1 MESSAEEVNFGRSL
15 IVPSVQELAKQPLI
29 KIPPRYVHH
38 DDHHEDSSHYE
49 SKLPFP
55 SVPIIDLHNFIYG
68 DSLYDNEL
76 EKLHQACQQWGFFQV
91 VNHGLS
97 ATLLEDLKRE
107 IVDFFRL
114 PLEEKKKLWQQPD
127 NHEGFGQ
134 LFVVSEEQKLD
145 WSDMFY
151 ITTLPTSLRK
161 THLFDNIP
169 PILREK
175 LEVYSLEAKKLAIQI
190 LGHIAKALEMDGQEM
205 IELFSDGVQSMRMN
219 YYPPCPEP
227 ERAIGFT
234 PHSDA
239 DALTILFQLNET
251 EGLEIRKDGRWV
263 PVKPLPNAFVVNI
276 GDILEIV
283 SNGVYRSIEHRATVN
298 SAKER
303 LSIATFYSS
312 NLDSQLGPANS
323 LVGPDR
329 PAVFRRVPID
339 KYFKEFFARKLDGKA
354 YLDFM
359 KFEVKGEQLEHPLS
373 ID

>member
-1 MESSAEEVNFGRSL
+1 MERPSSEEVEVNFGRSL

-38 DDHHEDSSHYE
+38 DGPQQDSSTLLY
-49 SKLPFP
+49 P
-55 SVPIIDLHNFIYG
+55 SVPIIDFHNLSSG
-68 DSLYDNEL
+68 DSLYDHEL
-76 EKLHQACQQWGFFQV
+76 EKLHNACQQWGFFQV
-91 VNHGLS
+91 VNHGVGAS
-97 ATLLEDLKRE
+97 LLEDLKRE
-107 IVDFFRL
+107 IVNFFKL
-114 PLEEKKKLWQQPD
+114 TLDEKKKLWQQED

-151 ITTLPTSLRK
+151 ITTLPVSLRK
-161 THLFDNIP
+161 THLFDNLP

-175 LEVYSLEAKKLAIQI
+175 VEAYSLEAKKLAMKI
-190 LGHIAKALEMDGQEM
+190 LGFIARALEMDGQEM

-263 PVKPLPNAFVVNI
+263 PIKPLPNAFVVNI

-298 SAKER
+298 PVKER

-323 LVGPDR
+323 LVRPDR

-339 KYFKEFFARKLDGKA
+339 EYFMEFFARKLDGKA

-359 KFEVKGEQLEHPLS
+359 KIEVEGATT
-373 ID
+373 